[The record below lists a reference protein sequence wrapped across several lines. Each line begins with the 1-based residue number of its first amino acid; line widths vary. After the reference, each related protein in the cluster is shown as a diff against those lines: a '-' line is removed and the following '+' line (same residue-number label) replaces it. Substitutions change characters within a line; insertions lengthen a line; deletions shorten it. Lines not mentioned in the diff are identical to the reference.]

1 MADKKDTKLT
11 DEGMTEIDRALA
23 AARARKATKAAAGT
37 TEEKAPRAP
46 KAPKAATEPKRPR
59 LTEEQKAQRQ
69 AAAEAAR
76 TARSAARAEARA
88 AKLAERNAS
97 RQPAHMR
104 KVQKAAERLGALG
117 SAAQL
122 LFNEATANLTGAE
135 LATFAAHIQHHNRV
149 QATQRALGQKIEAG
163 MQVGIVGGDPRFI
176 GKSGTV
182 TKAQRIRCYVQ
193 VEGVAK
199 PIYLFTSD
207 VQASEAPAVAAA
219 G

>member
-11 DEGMTEIDRALA
+11 DEGMSEIDRALA
-23 AARARKATKAAAGT
+23 AARKRKATKVAAGT
-37 TEEKAPRAP
+37 AEPKTRTPKEP
-46 KAPKAATEPKRPR
+46 KAPTEPKRPR
-59 LTEEQKAQRQ
+59 LTEEQKNERQ
-69 AAAEAAR
+69 AAR
-76 TARSAARAEARA
+76 DAARATRTAERLAARA
-88 AKLAERNAS
+88 AKLAERNAN

-104 KVQKAAERLGALG
+104 KVQKAAERLTPLGQAAL
-117 SAAQL
+117 L

-163 MQVGIVGGDPRFI
+163 MQVTIVGGDPRFI
-176 GKSGTV
+176 GKVGTV

-193 VEGVAK
+193 VEGAAK
-199 PIYLFTSD
+199 PVYLFTSD
-207 VQASEAPAVAAA
+207 VQASEAAAVAAA